1 MVSWS
6 VIYVSRQY
14 SSVRKIGDHYYEYGG
29 ALMLNQFTSFLA
41 IVTLSST
48 MSAGVVRGAWALCF
62 IVVLL
67 CLAVILL

>member
-1 MVSWS
+1 MFLGSTPVEGKL
-6 VIYVSRQY
+6 VITN
-14 SSVRKIGDHYYEYGG
+14 HYEYGG